1 MNLHNL
7 HVLSE
12 ITNLFFDEKALIQR
26 TQSPPMNFGREREQL
41 ERENVEREDPRE
53 GHPRERERREKI

>member
-26 TQSPPMNFGREREQL
+26 TQSPPMNFGRESVQ
-41 ERENVEREDPRE
+41 
-53 GHPRERERREKI
+53 PRERKRGERL